1 MFEGSKAVQ
10 AVREA
15 MGREIEMFTD
25 KEGVAYRD
33 VDRIIKGLGTEDQI
47 ASVDVEKFG
56 SGGRDEL
63 ILPYIRG
70 GLVSL

>member
-1 MFEGSKAVQ
+1 
-10 AVREA
+10 
-15 MGREIEMFTD
+15 MGREIKMFTD

-47 ASVDVEKFG
+47 ASIDVEKFS
-56 SGGRDEL
+56 SGGRNGL
-63 ILPYIRG
+63 ILPYVRG